1 MVTGNSPQDIA
12 ESNWAILEISRGI
25 AARFFCETY
34 HIQVNG
40 KHISHVGYYLRWSVS
55 STLENHFS
63 RRIPPSTF
71 STLLHRLPPAGCRN
85 DSSEI
90 FLRVSADV
98 HFRIETTL
106 SPYRLEFL
114 IFFIWYDGFGGKKW
128 SNIDGYL

>member
-1 MVTGNSPQDIA
+1 MVTENSPQDIT
-12 ESNWAILEISRGI
+12 ENNWAILENSRGI

-34 HIQVNG
+34 QIQVNE

-71 STLLHRLPPAGCRN
+71 SMLLHRLPPAGCRN

-90 FLRVSADV
+90 FLRVSADG
-98 HFRIETTL
+98 HFHIETTI

-114 IFFIWYDGFGGKKW
+114 IFVIWYDDFGDKK
-128 SNIDGYL
+128 